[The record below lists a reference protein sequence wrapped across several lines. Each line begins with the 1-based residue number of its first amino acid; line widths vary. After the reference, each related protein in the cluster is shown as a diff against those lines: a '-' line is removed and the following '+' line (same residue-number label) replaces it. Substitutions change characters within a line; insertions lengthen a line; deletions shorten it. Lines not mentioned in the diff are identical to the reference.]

1 MTVKF
6 YLFQVVVEGNIGVGK
21 STFLEHLRKTSHDV
35 EIYAEPVALWKDIEG
50 FNALVSEHL
59 VSPQK
64 TLLTEEWGTTLQL
77 LVQKLVPSLL
87 LLVEIGIRV
96 FNLKTSPMMCI
107 LT

>member
-1 MTVKF
+1 MTVKL

-59 VSPQK
+59 TSPQK
-64 TLLTEEWGTTLQL
+64 TFLTEEWGSTLQL
-77 LVQKLVPSLL
+77 LVQ
-87 LLVEIGIRV
+87 
-96 FNLKTSPMMCI
+96 
-107 LT
+107 

>member
-1 MTVKF
+1 MTVKL

-64 TLLTEEWGTTLQL
+64 TLLTEEWRSLLQL
-77 LVQKLVPSLL
+77 LL
-87 LLVEIGIRV
+87 
-96 FNLKTSPMMCI
+96 F
-107 LT
+107 